1 MLQCVASFATQ
12 DLNRSGPPGVPTS
25 TYRCSRPLRT
35 VGSARAWFRCPLSR
49 FTTSAGVPA
58 AANRPNHPSRTTE
71 GEFSSLKVGTSGK
84 KRLRWFE
91 ATASGL
97 SRPAAMHGA
106 TALAV
111 APMPVEP

>member
-1 MLQCVASFATQ
+1 
-12 DLNRSGPPGVPTS
+12 
-25 TYRCSRPLRT
+25 
-35 VGSARAWFRCPLSR
+35 
-49 FTTSAGVPA
+49 
-58 AANRPNHPSRTTE
+58 
-71 GEFSSLKVGTSGK
+71 LKVGTSGK